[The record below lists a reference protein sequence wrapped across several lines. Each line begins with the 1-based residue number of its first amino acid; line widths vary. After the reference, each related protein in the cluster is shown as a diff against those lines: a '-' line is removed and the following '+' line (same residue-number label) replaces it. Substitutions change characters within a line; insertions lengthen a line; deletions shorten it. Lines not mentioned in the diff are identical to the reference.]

1 MYSMSPEEAI
11 SLVAK
16 GIEALARHDYQFA
29 LDCFERAIQQ
39 ERTAETCS
47 YLAYCMAKI
56 RGNYKEANLL
66 AYEALSMDSENP
78 LLYLNLGRVLSL
90 GENQEQ
96 ALVMLRQGLHY
107 GMHLEI
113 IREIEAIG
121 NRRTPVFKKLPRSHS
136 INRFAGFFFTR
147 LGLR

>member
-1 MYSMSPEEAI
+1 MSPEKAV

-16 GIEALARHDYQFA
+16 GIEAMASLDYPLA
-29 LDCFERAIQQ
+29 LDCFEQAIQL
-39 ERTAETCS
+39 ERTPETCS
-47 YLAYCMAKI
+47 YLAYCLAKV
-56 RGNYKEANLL
+56 RGSYKEANLL
-66 AYEALSMDSENP
+66 AYEALSIDPENP

-90 GENQEQ
+90 GGNQEQ

-121 NRRTPVFKKLPRSHS
+121 NRRIPVFQKLPRSHPF
-136 INRFAGFFFTR
+136 NRCAGYFLAR

>member
-1 MYSMSPEEAI
+1 MSPEESE

-16 GIEALARHDYQFA
+16 GIEALAGLDYQLA
-29 LDCFERAIQQ
+29 LDCFERAVQL

-47 YLAYCMAKI
+47 YLAYCIATV
-56 RGNYKEANLL
+56 RGNYREANLL
-66 AYEALSMDSENP
+66 AYEALSIDSENP

-90 GENQEQ
+90 GGNQEQ
-96 ALVMLRQGLHY
+96 ALMMLRQGLHY

-121 NRRTPVFKKLPRSHS
+121 NRRTPILKKLPRSHPL
-136 INRFAGFFFTR
+136 NRFAGFFLTR
-147 LGLR
+147 VGLR

>member
-1 MYSMSPEEAI
+1 MSSEEAV

-16 GIEALARHDYQFA
+16 GIEAMAGLDYPLA
-29 LDCFERAIQQ
+29 LDCFEQAIQE

-47 YLAYCMAKI
+47 YLAYCMAKA

-66 AYEALSMDSENP
+66 AYEALSIAPENP
-78 LLYLNLGRVLSL
+78 LPYLNLGRVLSL
-90 GENQEQ
+90 GGNQEQ
-96 ALVMLRQGLHY
+96 ALVMLRQGLQY

-121 NRRTPVFKKLPRSHS
+121 NRRTPVFKKLPRSHP
-136 INRFAGFFFTR
+136 INRFAGFVLSR
-147 LGLR
+147 AVGKHHP

>member
-1 MYSMSPEEAI
+1 MSPEEAA

-16 GIEALARHDYQFA
+16 GIEALSRHDYQLA
-29 LDCFERAIQQ
+29 LDCFERTIQL
-39 ERTAETCS
+39 ERTPETCS
-47 YLAYCMAKI
+47 YLAYCMAKV

-66 AYEALSMDSENP
+66 AYEALSINPENP
-78 LLYLNLGRVLSL
+78 LCYLNLGRVLSL
-90 GENQEQ
+90 GGNQEQ

-121 NRRTPVFKKLPRSHS
+121 NRRTPVFKKLRRSHP
-136 INRFAGFFFTR
+136 INRFAGFVLTR
-147 LGLR
+147 VGLR